1 MTEYNDA
8 ALRHFRD
15 RTVGKYSSTVQPP
28 QRITD
33 NYNAAFQ
40 ESMEPMPYVRATVQ
54 RTPNARSLRVQNRQ
68 RFISRGDDDYDANP
82 WNR

>member
-8 ALRHFRD
+8 ALGHFRG
-15 RTVGKYSSTVQPP
+15 RTVGKHSAQVQPS
-28 QRITD
+28 QRVMD

-40 ESMEPMPYVRATVQ
+40 ESMEPTRHVRAVVQ

-68 RFISRGDDDYDANP
+68 RFISRGDDDYDPNP
-82 WNR
+82 NVR

>member
-15 RTVGKYSSTVQPP
+15 RTVGKHSAQVQPA
-28 QRITD
+28 QRVTD

-40 ESMEPMPYVRATVQ
+40 ESMEPTRHVRSVVQ

-68 RFISRGDDDYDANP
+68 RFISRGDDDYDPNP
-82 WNR
+82 YVR